1 MTEEIK
7 KLINEE
13 VQPAVA
19 SLRDEVKGFTK
30 DVDKVRQALE
40 DFKAENG
47 KALKEQHDEIMT
59 KLNRQ
64 TAPSPDEE
72 KKAKVDEYEVKFAD
86 YLRKGTPL
94 PEEFKTMSTDVNTAG
109 GYLMP
114 QNQNNRITELA
125 VQYAPMM
132 DLAEVIT
139 ISQGDSIEFPK
150 EGSTAFSVSIQ
161 AEGATRSATTSGT
174 LAMDTI
180 YTYIYEANP
189 LVTNKLL
196 ADSAFPVEP
205 YINKKIAEQI
215 GVSFMGDCVTGTG
228 TGEPTGFTVTTNANS
243 VLSGSSAALA
253 IATVPKLA
261 LKVKPQYRRNGK
273 WACNGTTLGVLW
285 GLDVAAYGHIMSF
298 NPGSNVFTI
307 CGQDCI
313 EMSELADIGASAY
326 PLWYGDFNAACKIVK
341 RQDINVLRN
350 PYLAPGFTY
359 FYTTT
364 RLGFLTVLPEALAK
378 MKSNN
383 S

>member
-1 MTEEIK
+1 MTEETK
-7 KLINEE
+7 KLISEE

-40 DFKAENG
+40 DFKVENG

-59 KLNRQ
+59 KLNREK
-64 TAPSPDEE
+64 APSPDEV
-72 KKAKVDEYEVKFAD
+72 KKTADKSYEVKFGE

-132 DLAEVIT
+132 ELAEVIT
-139 ISQGDSIEFPK
+139 ISQGDNLEVPK
-150 EGSTAFSVSIQ
+150 EGSTAFSAAIA

-174 LAMDTI
+174 IAMDTI
-180 YTYIYEANP
+180 YTYCYEANP
-189 LVTNKLL
+189 LITNKLL
-196 ADSAFPVEP
+196 ADSAFPIEP

-215 GVSFMGDCVTGTG
+215 GVTFASDCTVGTG
-228 TGEPTGFTVTTNANS
+228 TSEPMGFTVTTNANS

-261 LKVKPQYRRNGK
+261 LKVKPQYRKNGK
-273 WACNGTTLGVLW
+273 WACNGSTLGTLW
-285 GLDVAAYGHIMSF
+285 GLDVAAYGHIMNF
-298 NPGSNVFTI
+298 NPGSSKFTI

-341 RQDINVLRN
+341 RADISVLRN
-350 PYLAPGFTY
+350 PYYAMGFTY
-359 FYTTT
+359 FYTQT